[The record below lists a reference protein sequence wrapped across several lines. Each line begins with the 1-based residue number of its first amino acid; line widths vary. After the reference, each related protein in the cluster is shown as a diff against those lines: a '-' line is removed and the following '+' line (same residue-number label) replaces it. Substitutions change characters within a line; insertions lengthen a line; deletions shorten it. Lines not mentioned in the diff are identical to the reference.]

1 MHLIAQAL
9 GILSD
14 LEHDEPTDGLSLRNI
29 SRRFGARL
37 AVDDV
42 TLNVNR
48 SEVLCILG
56 PSGCGKST
64 TLRIAAGLERADTGR
79 VYIGG
84 YLVEGKEGGRYR
96 HVSPEK
102 RGIGLMFQD
111 YALFPHL
118 SVKDNIAFGLKGM
131 APAESVLRVD
141 EEIENIGL
149 SHLADSFPHTLSGGE
164 QQRVALARMLA
175 PRPSV
180 VLMDEPFSG
189 LDSSLRESLRR
200 TTLQHL
206 REAAAAVVIVTHDP
220 DEAMRLGDR
229 VVLMRQGRIVQSGTP
244 LEIYSHPVDRKA
256 ASLLGGGNLFHAQIK
271 DGLADSPFGPVSASN
286 LPDGGRV
293 EVYYRASAI
302 CIGNEGLLAR
312 IRAIRP
318 SQAGLEI
325 EADIAASELPNGAK
339 APILVLAAAPNDA
352 KLTVGAE
359 IRLSAHPEN
368 ALVFPC
374 LDEACRA

>member
-1 MHLIAQAL
+1 MHSIAQAL
-9 GILSD
+9 ENLSD
-14 LEHDEPTDGLSLRNI
+14 LKHNEPTDGLSLRNI
-29 SRRFGARL
+29 SCRFGARM

-42 TLNVNR
+42 TLDVNR

-64 TLRIAAGLERADTGR
+64 TLRIAAGLEKADTGQ

-84 YLVEGKEGGRYR
+84 HLMEGEEDGRYR
-96 HVSPEK
+96 HVPPEK
-102 RGIGLMFQD
+102 RGVGLMFQD

-118 SVKDNIAFGLKGM
+118 CVKDNIAFGLKGLSPSER
-131 APAESVLRVD
+131 AARVA
-141 EEIENIGL
+141 EEIDNIGL
-149 SHLADSFPHTLSGGE
+149 AHLADMFPHTLSGGE

-175 PRPSV
+175 PRPDV

-206 REAAAAVVIVTHDP
+206 REAKAAVIIVTHDP

-229 VVLMRQGRIVQSGTP
+229 VVLMRQGRIVQNGTP
-244 LEIYSHPVDRKA
+244 LEIYSHPVDRDA
-256 ASLLGGGNLFHAQIK
+256 ASLLGGGNLFHARLK
-271 DGLADSPFGPVSASN
+271 DGLADSPFGPVAAPH
-286 LPDGGRV
+286 LPDGGQV
-293 EVYYRASAI
+293 EVYYRAASI
-302 CIGNEGLLAR
+302 CVGLEGLPAR

-318 SQAGLEI
+318 SQSGLEI
-325 EADIAASELPNGAK
+325 EAEIEPSAAHNEAQE
-339 APILVLAAAPNDA
+339 PISVLAAAPNDA
-352 KLTVGAE
+352 KLSIGAE
-359 IRLSAHPEN
+359 IRLKADPKN

-374 LDEACRA
+374 LDEAFQA

>member
-1 MHLIAQAL
+1 
-9 GILSD
+9 
-14 LEHDEPTDGLSLRNI
+14 
-29 SRRFGARL
+29 
-37 AVDDV
+37 
-42 TLNVNR
+42 
-48 SEVLCILG
+48 
-56 PSGCGKST
+56 
-64 TLRIAAGLERADTGR
+64 
-79 VYIGG
+79 
-84 YLVEGKEGGRYR
+84 
-96 HVSPEK
+96 
-102 RGIGLMFQD
+102 MFQD

-131 APAESVLRVD
+131 APAESALRVA
-141 EEIENIGL
+141 EEIKRIGL
-149 SHLADSFPHTLSGGE
+149 SHLADIFPHTLSGGE

-189 LDSSLRESLRR
+189 LDSSLRESLRM

-206 REAAAAVVIVTHDP
+206 REAGAAVVIVTHDP

-256 ASLLGGGNLFHAQIK
+256 ASLLGGGNLFHTRIK
-271 DGLADSPFGPVSASN
+271 DGLADSPFGPVSASH
-286 LPDGGRV
+286 LPDGGRA
-293 EVYYRASAI
+293 EVYFRAASI
-302 CIGNEGLLAR
+302 CIGNEGVLAR
-312 IRAIRP
+312 IQAIRP

-325 EADIAASELPNGAK
+325 EAEIEASELPLGVE
-339 APILVLAAAPNDA
+339 APVSVLAAAPNDA
-352 KLTVGAE
+352 KLAVGAE

-374 LDEACRA
+374 LDEACQA